1 MSGMTA
7 LRTHEGDNEAIRVFF
22 FFFGAGLMTEKY
34 ES

>member
-22 FFFGAGLMTEKY
+22 GAGLMTEKY